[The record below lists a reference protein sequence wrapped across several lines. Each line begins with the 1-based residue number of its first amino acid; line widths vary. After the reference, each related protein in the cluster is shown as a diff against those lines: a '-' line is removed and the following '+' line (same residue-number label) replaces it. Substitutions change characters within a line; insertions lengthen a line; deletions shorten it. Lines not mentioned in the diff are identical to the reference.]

1 MNNVKEFNFKGK
13 CSKEI
18 VDLLFCI
25 NQKYECYDRIK
36 KLDLC
41 LEKNK
46 LEDYKKSLKV
56 PDQKQF
62 TH

>member
-1 MNNVKEFNFKGK
+1 MNHLKEFNFKDEIVDGK
-13 CSKEI
+13 CGKEI

-25 NQKYECYDRIK
+25 NQKYECYERVR

-41 LEKNK
+41 LENNK

-56 PDQKQF
+56 ADQ
-62 TH
+62 